1 LKKLRILITGGCGF
15 VGTNLCIFLKDKNF
29 NIFSLDNLSRKGSNF
44 NLNILK
50 KLKIKNFKYDIAD
63 NKKIKLLPKFD
74 IIIDCCAEAAVEL
87 SKKDVRKVIDT
98 NLLGTINILEKIKKE
113 KSKIIFMSTSRVNS
127 INNLN
132 KLVNNRTALK
142 QKIFVNKKVN
152 ENFNVLKPKSIY
164 GLTKLASEMFI
175 QEFAY
180 AFNIKYLINRCG
192 VISGPM
198 QFGKQDQGFISL
210 WIWRHIQKKKL
221 SYIGFG
227 GYGNQIRD
235 VLHVSDLCELIY
247 LQIKKINKI
256 NNMLFTIGGST
267 KSFVSLID
275 LTKKCQE
282 ITGNILSIGRITKT
296 SIYDIPYFISDNTLV
311 NKTYNWSPKKN
322 INQIISDTFKWL
334 NNNKLIL
341 KKYLN

>member
-98 NLLGTINILEKIKKE
+98 NLLGTINILEKVKKE

-247 LQIKKINKI
+247 LQIMKINKI